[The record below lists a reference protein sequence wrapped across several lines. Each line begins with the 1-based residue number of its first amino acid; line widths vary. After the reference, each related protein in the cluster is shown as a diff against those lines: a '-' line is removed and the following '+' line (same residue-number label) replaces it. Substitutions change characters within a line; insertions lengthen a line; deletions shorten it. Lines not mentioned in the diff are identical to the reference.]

1 MCCAFATCL
10 AITACSKSIGELI
23 DALRFGATRV
33 CEAACEANRQNGG
46 VTQAG
51 LRKTP
56 KKDRAPINVAAQTS
70 PALWA
75 VLGRQNI
82 LVIGGILWVKL
93 AHLCHSTASESHLEH
108 EPVELVK
115 VVELYSESSRP
126 LLAPKLQ

>member
-1 MCCAFATCL
+1 MR
-10 AITACSKSIGELI
+10 S
-23 DALRFGATRV
+23 D
-33 CEAACEANRQNGG
+33 RQNGG

-56 KKDRAPINVAAQTS
+56 KKDLAPINVVAQTF

-93 AHLCHSTASESHLEH
+93 AHLCHSATSESHLEH

-126 LLAPKLQ
+126 FFAPKL